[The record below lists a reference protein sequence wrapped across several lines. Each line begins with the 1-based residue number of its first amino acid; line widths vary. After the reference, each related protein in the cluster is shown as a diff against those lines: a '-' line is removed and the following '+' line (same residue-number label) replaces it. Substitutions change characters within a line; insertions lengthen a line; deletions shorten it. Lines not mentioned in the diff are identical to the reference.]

1 MSTGVSRLVF
11 SLAKGSFF
19 IIIFVL
25 ATGWAASEE
34 ISLVVGLWIG
44 FVLAWGAFQF
54 FGWDRAA
61 AKYVYLWG
69 IVGGVL
75 VLVALFVVGV
85 MDFGVIPATPAVT
98 VTVWTACGLVL
109 GAMLLAGGIGRRLPE
124 EEG

>member
-1 MSTGVSRLVF
+1 MSTGVRRLAF

-19 IIIFVL
+19 IIVFVL
-25 ATGWAASEE
+25 ATGWAAFEGL
-34 ISLVVGLWIG
+34 SLVVGLWIG
-44 FVLAWGAFQF
+44 FVLAWGAFRL

-85 MDFGVIPATPAVT
+85 MVFGLIPASPAVT
-98 VTVWTACGLVL
+98 VAFWTACGLVL
-109 GAMLLAGGIGRRLPE
+109 GAVLLAGGIGRRLPE

>member
-1 MSTGVSRLVF
+1 MRSGVSRLAF

-19 IIIFVL
+19 IIVFAL
-25 ATGWAASEE
+25 ATGWAVSEGL
-34 ISLVVGLWIG
+34 SLVVGLWVG
-44 FVLAWGAFQF
+44 FVLAWGAFRF

-61 AKYVYLWG
+61 PKFVYLWG

-85 MDFGVIPATPAVT
+85 MDFGLIAVTPAVT
-98 VTVWTACGLVL
+98 VAFWTACGLVL
-109 GAMLLAGGIGRRLPE
+109 GAVFLAGGIGSRLPE

>member
-44 FVLAWGAFQF
+44 FVLAWGHSDSSAGIEQLQSTFICGGLSA
-54 FGWDRAA
+54 GW
-61 AKYVYLWG
+61 L
-69 IVGGVL
+69 
-75 VLVALFVVGV
+75 
-85 MDFGVIPATPAVT
+85 
-98 VTVWTACGLVL
+98 C
-109 GAMLLAGGIGRRLPE
+109 
-124 EEG
+124 